1 MRYIFIVN
9 LFRDI
14 NVDTIFYKLSQ
25 TIENLAHPK
34 SRIALFYG
42 VRYTAQVSGIAT
54 VSLDRSACG
63 YQMVLSLG

>member
-9 LFRDI
+9 LFGDI

-34 SRIALFYG
+34 SRIALFLWREYVTQDKFQG
-42 VRYTAQVSGIAT
+42 
-54 VSLDRSACG
+54 
-63 YQMVLSLG
+63 